1 MRRINLYKKGNG
13 EMNNRYT
20 ILVGV
25 SGRKA
30 AKTVEN
36 QLSAL
41 PSWSHFVSDVSIYY
55 IHDELKKGEPV
66 KWVAFEFGCDDE
78 YDMLSIREE
87 IEENCAFNESARYF
101 ERTNISGH
109 LVEF

>member
-1 MRRINLYKKGNG
+1 MHGINLYKKGNG
-13 EMNNRYT
+13 EMENNRYM

-36 QLSAL
+36 QLDAL
-41 PSWSHFVSDVSIYY
+41 ESWSHFVSDVSIYT
-55 IHDELKKGEPV
+55 IHDELRKGEPV
-66 KWVAFEFGCDDE
+66 KWVAFEFSCGDYE
-78 YDMLSIREE
+78 MLSIRDD
-87 IEENCAFNESARYF
+87 IEEHCAFNESARYF